1 MISLL
6 QLKCAVQRY
15 KIMLSCMALFCQALH
30 QILLNPLMHSSVLP
44 HAMQIL
50 FNHNSQQ
57 GILDLLDGIVDVAIA
72 RADILSDMQT
82 SGLIQ
87 SMDLFKCITAVCF
100 FSALTPLPVRL
111 FVCMQAVHQSTC
123 ISRVLVG
130 PAAEKHTG
138 MACSA
143 HTSQRHFVTSMGGCL
158 NAANAC
164 AQPSPHFV
172 EKKDNEKT
180 TPFGVNLMRSQ
191 VLYQAARSTACT
203 VSTLCS

>member
-1 MISLL
+1 MPECNCTACQQNTFQLSEHFISASVCLCVNLDNDLFASAQMCCTTL
-6 QLKCAVQRY
+6 QNYAELY
-15 KIMLSCMALFCQALH
+15 GTFLSSLASDS
-30 QILLNPLMHSSVLP
+30 LNPLMHCSVLP

-111 FVCMQAVHQSTC
+111 FVCVQAVHQSTC
-123 ISRVLVG
+123 ISRRDQLLNSILAWLALHIHLSVTLSL
-130 PAAEKHTG
+130 PWAA
-138 MACSA
+138 A
-143 HTSQRHFVTSMGGCL
+143 
-158 NAANAC
+158 
-164 AQPSPHFV
+164 
-172 EKKDNEKT
+172 
-180 TPFGVNLMRSQ
+180 
-191 VLYQAARSTACT
+191 
-203 VSTLCS
+203 

>member
-6 QLKCAVQRY
+6 QLKCAVQHYR
-15 KIMLSCMALFCQALH
+15 IMLSCMALFCQALH
-30 QILLNPLMHSSVLP
+30 QIILNLLMHSSVLP

-87 SMDLFKCITAVCF
+87 SMDLFKCITAVCL

-111 FVCMQAVHQSTC
+111 YACKLC
-123 ISRVLVG
+123 ISQHASAGYWWDQLLNSILAWLALHIHLSVTLSPPWV
-130 PAAEKHTG
+130 PA
-138 MACSA
+138 
-143 HTSQRHFVTSMGGCL
+143 
-158 NAANAC
+158 
-164 AQPSPHFV
+164 
-172 EKKDNEKT
+172 
-180 TPFGVNLMRSQ
+180 
-191 VLYQAARSTACT
+191 
-203 VSTLCS
+203 